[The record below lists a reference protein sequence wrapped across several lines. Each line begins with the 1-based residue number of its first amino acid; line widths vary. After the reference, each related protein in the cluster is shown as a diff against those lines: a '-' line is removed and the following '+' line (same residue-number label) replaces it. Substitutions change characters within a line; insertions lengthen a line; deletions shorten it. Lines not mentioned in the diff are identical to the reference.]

1 MKLLEPIQIKNLI
14 LKNRVVMPPMCM
26 YSSINQDGKMND
38 FHRAHY
44 INRAIGQ
51 VGFIIIE
58 STGVTPGG
66 RISADDLGIW
76 SDDFIIDFKS
86 LVDAIHTYDT
96 KVAIQINHAGRKSK
110 VLPTVSSSN
119 KPFGDY
125 PAPMMLS
132 IKEIEE
138 IVKAF
143 GDAARRA
150 NEAGFDALEIHAAH
164 GYLINQFI
172 SPLVNDRTDK
182 YKDGKLFLFDII
194 NEIKKY
200 WPKEKV
206 LQIRIT
212 AYEYDDN
219 GLTPSIWANILNEIK
234 EDIDLVH
241 VSSGGT
247 VLKQINSYP
256 GYQVGYAEEI
266 KKLTG
271 LTVIAGGLIDD
282 VNLANDILNSEQSDL
297 IYFGRKL
304 LRDPYF
310 LLKETNVQWPKQ
322 YVRAKL

>member
-1 MKLLEPIQIKNLI
+1 MKLLEPLIIKNLN

-26 YSSINQDGKMND
+26 YSSFNQDGKMND

-51 VGFIIIE
+51 VGYIIIE
-58 STGVTPGG
+58 STGVTPNG

-76 SDDFIIDFKS
+76 TDDFINDFKS
-86 LVDAIHTYDT
+86 LVDSIHQYDA
-96 KVAIQINHAGRKSK
+96 KVAIQINHAGRKSR

-119 KPFGDY
+119 KPFGEH
-125 PAPMMLS
+125 PNPHKLS
-132 IKEIEE
+132 IEEIEE
-138 IVKAF
+138 IIKSF

-182 YKDGKLFLFDII
+182 YKDGKLFLFEII
-194 NEIKKY
+194 DEIKKF

-212 AYEYDDN
+212 AYEYDEN
-219 GLTPSIWANILNEIK
+219 GLTPSVWADILNQIK
-234 EDIDLVH
+234 SDIDLVH

-247 VLKQINSYP
+247 VLKQINAYP
-256 GYQVGYAEEI
+256 GYQVGYAEQI

-271 LTVIAGGLIDD
+271 LRVIAGGLIDD
-282 VNLANDILNSEQSDL
+282 IKMAEDILNKDEADL

-310 LLKETNVQWPKQ
+310 LLRETDVQWPKQ